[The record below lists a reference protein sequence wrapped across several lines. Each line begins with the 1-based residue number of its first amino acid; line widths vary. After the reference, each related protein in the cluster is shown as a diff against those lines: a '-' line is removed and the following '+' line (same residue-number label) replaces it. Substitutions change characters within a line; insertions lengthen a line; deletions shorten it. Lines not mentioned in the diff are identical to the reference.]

1 MPLSVYIYLYIWGLN
16 SKWYND
22 VEFLNLRLVLYY
34 DFTGK
39 NIRRTGPLR
48 LRDKRNPA
56 NP

>member
-22 VEFLNLRLVLYY
+22 VQFLNLRLVLYY